1 MKRYQRHI
9 QLAEIGAKGQEKL
22 QNAQVLV
29 VGAGGLGCP
38 ALQYLVA
45 AGIGK
50 VSIVDGDQV
59 SISNL
64 QRQVL
69 FAEKDLGKNKALTAK
84 ARLSQLNS
92 EVEIQAYPEHLT
104 LDNAEKLIYECDLVL
119 DCTDNFV
126 TRYLINDACIRKNK
140 PFIHGSLYKYEGQLS
155 AFNYQGGPSYR
166 CLFPEPP
173 KKGDVPNCNE
183 VGVLG
188 VLPGIIGTMQA
199 TEAIKMIT
207 GLGEILSGKV
217 LYINLLDYSQRK
229 FEFNRNSEE
238 VGRIRNQ
245 KQINLVDTDDCDLDS
260 SVNLSDLDL
269 SEKLIWIDVREKDE
283 LPRLELS
290 GLLEIPLSDWKTSKS
305 QIPKEGKKVF
315 FCASGIRSKRALAE
329 AKKENIPHCFS
340 LEEGADELKEWIKK

>member
-22 QNAQVLV
+22 QNAKVLV

-64 QRQVL
+64 QRQVF

-92 EVEIQAYPEHLT
+92 EVEIQAYPEQLT

-126 TRYLINDACIRKNK
+126 TRYLINDACIRRTS
-140 PFIHGSLYKYEGQLS
+140 PLFMAHFYKYEGQLS
-155 AFNYQGGPSYR
+155 AFNYQEGPSYR
-166 CLFPEPP
+166 CLFPKPP

-183 VGVLG
+183 M
-188 VLPGIIGTMQA
+188 GI
-199 TEAIKMIT
+199 
-207 GLGEILSGKV
+207 L
-217 LYINLLDYSQRK
+217 
-229 FEFNRNSEE
+229 
-238 VGRIRNQ
+238 GRISRNHRDHAGDRSHQ
-245 KQINLVDTDDCDLDS
+245 NDHRFGG
-260 SVNLSDLDL
+260 NP
-269 SEKLIWIDVREKDE
+269 VRQSP
-283 LPRLELS
+283 LYQCI
-290 GLLEIPLSDWKTSKS
+290 GLQSTEI
-305 QIPKEGKKVF
+305 
-315 FCASGIRSKRALAE
+315 
-329 AKKENIPHCFS
+329 
-340 LEEGADELKEWIKK
+340 